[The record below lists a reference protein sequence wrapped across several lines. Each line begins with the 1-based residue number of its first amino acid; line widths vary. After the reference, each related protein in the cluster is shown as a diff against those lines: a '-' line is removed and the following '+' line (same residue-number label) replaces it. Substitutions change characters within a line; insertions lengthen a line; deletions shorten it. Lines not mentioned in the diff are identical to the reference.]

1 MKKAGLRKQGQE
13 HLESVLEGMCVCE
26 AVHGA
31 LRAQEGAEVHFQR
44 NENGVNVER
53 DAMACLLAIWMGLTT
68 LVSLR
73 VGFQVS
79 CKAAR
84 RSSTKL
90 HLPPQTGLS
99 WWTYPFSQGAKKPQ
113 CSLSHS

>member
-1 MKKAGLRKQGQE
+1 MEKEEKTTRTKMKKAGLRKQGQE

-53 DAMACLLAIWMGLTT
+53 GCY
-68 LVSLR
+68 
-73 VGFQVS
+73 
-79 CKAAR
+79 
-84 RSSTKL
+84 
-90 HLPPQTGLS
+90 GLS
-99 WWTYPFSQGAKKPQ
+99 VSNMDGSNHTGFAKGWISGK
-113 CSLSHS
+113 L